1 MEPKKNPNVDVGRKR
16 GLFLEIGLVI
26 ALALVIGAFSLSQK
40 EKVIDISGMVSQ
52 DFDEVE
58 LIEITHEE
66 PPKTEPVKQTI
77 SVIADILNVVKND
90 TKITTTFDF
99 VDFSEDDIVLQAIN
113 VETEEIDE
121 DTPHVTA
128 EQMPTF
134 QGGDLNHFRNW
145 VQARLRYPTIAQENG
160 IQGKVIL
167 QFVIERDGSLTNI
180 TVART
185 PDKLLS
191 DEAIRVLNT
200 SPKWE
205 PGRQRNMPVR
215 IRYTLPIDFTIS
227 N

>member
-1 MEPKKNPNVDVGRKR
+1 MELKKNPKADVGRRR

-26 ALALVIGAFSLSQK
+26 ALGVVIAAFSVSQK
-40 EKVIDISGMVSQ
+40 EKVIDLSEFTQTI
-52 DFDEVE
+52 DEVE
-58 LIEITHEE
+58 QIDITVET
-66 PPKTEPVKQTI
+66 PPETEPVKQTI

-99 VDFSEDDIVLQAIN
+99 VDFSEDDIVLTQVS
-113 VETEEIDE
+113 VETEEIEE
-121 DTPHVTA
+121 DTPFVTA
-128 EQMPTF
+128 EQMPSF
-134 QGGDLNHFRNW
+134 RGGDLNTFRSW
-145 VQARLRYPTIAQENG
+145 VNDRLRYPAVAQENG
-160 IQGKVIL
+160 IQGKVIV

-180 TVART
+180 QVMRT

-215 IRYTLPIDFTIS
+215 IRYTLPIDFTIT

>member
-1 MEPKKNPNVDVGRKR
+1 MEPKKNPKVDVGRRR

-26 ALALVIGAFSLSQK
+26 SLAVVILAFSISQK
-40 EKVIDISGMVSQ
+40 EKVVDLSEFTQEIAETEM
-52 DFDEVE
+52 
-58 LIEITHEE
+58 IEITQEE
-66 PPKTEPVKQTI
+66 QPKQEPVKQTI

-99 VDFSEDDIVLQAIN
+99 VDFSEDDIVLQTVT
-113 VETEEIDE
+113 VEEEEIEE
-121 DTPHVTA
+121 DMPFVTA
-128 EQMPTF
+128 EQMPSF
-134 QGGDLNHFRNW
+134 QGGDLTTFRNW
-145 VQARLRYPTIAQENG
+145 VQSRLRYPTVAQENG

-167 QFVIERDGSLTNI
+167 QFVIERDGRLTNI
-180 TVART
+180 VVART

-191 DEAIRVLNT
+191 DEAVRVLNT

-215 IRYTLPIDFTIS
+215 IRYTLPIDFTIT